1 MHYLIKVDYVCGNN
15 SHLIKV
21 KFLKQL
27 KTYHG
32 NTYKWRHYRLFSK
45 N

>member
-21 KFLKQL
+21 NFF
-27 KTYHG
+27 KTI
-32 NTYKWRHYRLFSK
+32 K
-45 N
+45 NLSWQHLQVAA